1 MTPVIS
7 LLKTSTIIEIQTKQI
22 TKIKPKPLKYLKN
35 KKKKKKKEEGIN
47 HRAGLQIHNDNLNP
61 RKNNSW
67 IKIMMVKKKDQQW

>member
-22 TKIKPKPLKYLKN
+22 TKIKHKPLKELQKG
-35 KKKKKKKEEGIN
+35 KKKNGSN
-47 HRAGLQIHNDNLNP
+47 HKAGLQIHNDNLNP

>member
-22 TKIKPKPLKYLKN
+22 TKIKPKPLKELQ
-35 KKKKKKKEEGIN
+35 KKKKEEGIN
-47 HRAGLQIHNDNLNP
+47 HKAGLQIHNDNLNP